1 MTEIIP
7 QQFHYTLQFFQD
19 CLKNSNENP
28 QCTDGSFWLESLST
42 HLKMDGYEIRT
53 TVEQSTG
60 FFASR
65 RSLEGEVSGDSFYTD
80 LVLIFLCV
88 LCAGLASGLTQVA
101 YFLLFWM
108 STLLLFFLSFFL
120 SFLLSRLFA
129 GFIIIRFS

>member
-1 MTEIIP
+1 MSDIIP
-7 QQFHYTLQFFQD
+7 QHFHYTLQFFHD
-19 CLKNSNENP
+19 CLKDSNDNP
-28 QCTDGSFWLESLST
+28 QCNDGSFWLESLST

-53 TVEQSTG
+53 AVEQTTG

-88 LCAGLASGLTQVA
+88 MCAGLASGLTQVIS
-101 YFLLFWM
+101 FLVVAPVDLTFNR
-108 STLLLFFLSFFL
+108 FLSFFFDSL
-120 SFLLSRLFA
+120 FLL